1 MADDLRA
8 LRLNVRTILVTTED
22 ALAAT
27 ETADPPAATAARARA
42 RELLERIRD
51 RVESSG
57 DPDLVEMYREAWRVV
72 GYGSVVLLSMTH
84 IAV

>member
-1 MADDLRA
+1 VADELRS

-22 ALAAT
+22 ALVAT
-27 ETADPPAATAARARA
+27 EIADPPAASAARVRA

-57 DPDLVEMYREAWRVV
+57 DPDVMEMYREAWRLV
-72 GYGSVVLLSMTH
+72 GYGTVVLLTMTR